1 MLYYD
6 ESICGMDLDGNGR
19 GDYNDDF
26 IWNESMKN
34 MFGEESEADSS
45 YDSSYDSSDDSS
57 DGDYDD

>member
-34 MFGEESEADSS
+34 MFGQELESDSS
-45 YDSSYDSSDDSS
+45 YDGG
-57 DGDYDD
+57 DGDYED